1 MKRWQKE
8 ELEIND
14 TTMPE
19 ELVDSMLQLQQYDS
33 ETARVVSEHDFR
45 NKYLE
50 LLTNTAGKVDLTPW
64 LQVCG
69 TAYEPVNIVK
79 DGKTIF
85 TVPPLLQRHPTL
97 SRVDSRFSS
106 TTIVAEAR
114 GHASRLPHLGF
125 QHLVNNMSEK
135 VILDGVDYGYVKQ
148 WNEIL
153 AYYGKPV
160 IEVPQN
166 LLPADEQ
173 KALGAPVDETTFG
186 DDDFEE
192 C

>member
-1 MKRWQKE
+1 MKRFSKE

-19 ELVDSMLQLQQYDS
+19 ELVDSMLLLQQYDS
-33 ETARVVSEHDFR
+33 ETARVVSDADFR
-45 NKYLE
+45 NKYLPI
-50 LLTNTAGKVDLTPW
+50 LTDTSGKVDLSPW
-64 LQVCG
+64 MAVCG

-79 DGKTIF
+79 DGRVLF
-85 TVPPLLQRHPTL
+85 TVPPMLQRHPTL

-106 TTIVAEAR
+106 PTIVAEAR

-125 QHLVNNMSEK
+125 HHLVKNMSEK
-135 VILDGVDYGYVKQ
+135 MILDGPEYTYLKQ

-153 AYYGKPV
+153 AYYGKET
-160 IEVPQN
+160 IHVPEN
-166 LLPADEQ
+166 LLPQSAP
-173 KALGAPVDETTFG
+173 ALNAPVATEAFG